1 MDMDISESGLVFI
14 SEHEGFSA
22 TVYNDVAG
30 NPTIGYGH
38 LITPADGN
46 LTSVTNDEALTL
58 LHNDCAH
65 AVSCVNECVEVDLNQ
80 NQFDSLTDFVFNCGG
95 ANFQGSTMLKLINQS
110 DFEDAAKEFLKWNH
124 ANGVVVQGLTNRR
137 KAEMQLFL
145 TPTNNS

>member
-95 ANFQGSTMLKLINQS
+95 HAFQNSTLLKLLNNGEYDKASEQ
-110 DFEDAAKEFLKWNH
+110 FLVWDK
-124 ANGVVVQGLTNRR
+124 AGGKVVQGLENRR
-137 KAEMQLFL
+137 IAEQKLF
-145 TPTNNS
+145 NS